1 MSDFAP
7 HIQDLIDDFSFLE
20 DWEER
25 YMHVI
30 EMGKA
35 LDALDNSER
44 NEATKV
50 KGCASQVWLVSET
63 DAGAQPVMTYRGDS
77 DAFIVKGLIAIAL
90 EIYSGQAAK
99 DIIDTPARPIFDALG
114 LSEHLSAQRSNGLG
128 AMVER
133 IQRDAKLA
141 MDT

>member
-1 MSDFAP
+1 MSSFAP
-7 HIQDLIDDFSFLE
+7 HVQDLIDDFSFLD

-30 EMGKA
+30 EMGKE
-35 LDALDNSER
+35 LDPLDEAER
-44 NEATKV
+44 NDASKV
-50 KGCASQVWLVSET
+50 KGCASQVWLVSES
-63 DAGAQPVMTYRGDS
+63 DNAVFPIMKYRGDS

-90 EIYSGQAAK
+90 HIYSGQAAS
-99 DIIDTPARPIFDALG
+99 DIINTPARPIFDALG
-114 LSEHLSAQRSNGLG
+114 LSEHLSAQRANGLG

-141 MDT
+141 LDA

>member
-1 MSDFAP
+1 MSNFAP
-7 HIQDLIDDFSFLE
+7 HIQELIEDFAFLD

-35 LDALDNSER
+35 LAPLNDSER

-50 KGCASQVWLVSET
+50 KGCASQVWLVSES
-63 DAGAQPVMTYRGDS
+63 GAANPAIMTYRGDS
-77 DAFIVKGLIAIAL
+77 DAFIVKGLIAIAI
-90 EIYSGQAAK
+90 EIYSGQSAD
-99 DIIDTPARPIFDALG
+99 DIVATPARPIFDALG
-114 LSEHLSAQRSNGLG
+114 LSEHLSAQRANGLG

-133 IQRDAKLA
+133 IHADAKRA
-141 MDT
+141 ASV

>member
-1 MSDFAP
+1 MSDYP
-7 HIQDLIDDFSFLE
+7 SHIQDLVDDFTFLD

-35 LDALDNSER
+35 LDPIIDTER
-44 NEATKV
+44 NDATRV
-50 KGCASQVWLVSET
+50 KGCASQVWLVSAPADGE
-63 DAGAQPVMTYRGDS
+63 DPIMTYRGDS

-90 EIYSGQAAK
+90 HIYSGRRASEVIGIAAK
-99 DIIDTPARPIFDALG
+99 PIFDALG
-114 LSEHLSAQRSNGLG
+114 LSEHLSAQRANGLG

-133 IQRDAKLA
+133 IHRDARLA
-141 MDT
+141 ADR

>member
-7 HIQDLIDDFSFLE
+7 HIQDLIDDFSFLG

-35 LDALDNSER
+35 LEVLDDAER
-44 NEATKV
+44 NDATKV
-50 KGCASQVWLVSET
+50 KGCASQVWLVSESEG
-63 DAGAQPVMTYRGDS
+63 GAQQIMAYRGDS

-90 EIYSGQAAK
+90 QIYSGQPAK
-99 DIIDTPARPIFDALG
+99 DIIATPARPIFDALG
-114 LSEHLSAQRSNGLG
+114 LSEHLSAQRANGLG

-133 IQRDAKLA
+133 IHRDANLA
-141 MDT
+141 IGS